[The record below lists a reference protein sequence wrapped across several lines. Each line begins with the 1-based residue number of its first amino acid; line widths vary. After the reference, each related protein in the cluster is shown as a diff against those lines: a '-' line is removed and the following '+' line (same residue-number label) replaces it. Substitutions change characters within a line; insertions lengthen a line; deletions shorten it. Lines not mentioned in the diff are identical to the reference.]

1 MTLTLFKRTVCA
13 LLILSL
19 AFIFLFMQRTG
30 RSTVAA
36 SSAVT
41 LPQATPAPS
50 PTPPTNPNYNCGDQ
64 DSPEPISFTWTRRMP
79 NNGWLGTVTYGN
91 FVNKPI
97 QVFDA
102 KVDPKYNNGRGLTDW
117 AFQAQDGSF
126 LCRMKVTPNVLRR
139 NVWFES
145 CKNNNWPQLFCSI
158 R

>member
-1 MTLTLFKRTVCA
+1 MTLTFNRTAYA
-13 LLILSL
+13 LLILSF
-19 AFIFLFMQRTG
+19 AFIFLFMQRTD
-30 RSTVAA
+30 RSMVAA
-36 SSAVT
+36 SSAVM
-41 LPQATPAPS
+41 LPQAAPS

-64 DSPEPISFTWTRRMP
+64 DSPDPISFTWTRRMP

>member
-1 MTLTLFKRTVCA
+1 MTLTLFKRTAYA
-13 LLILSL
+13 LLTLSL
-19 AFIFLFMQRTG
+19 AFVFLFMQRTG
-30 RSTVAA
+30 HSMASSTVM
-36 SSAVT
+36 
-41 LPQATPAPS
+41 LPQAT
-50 PTPPTNPNYNCGDQ
+50 PTPPTNPNYNCGDP
-64 DSPEPISFTWTRRMP
+64 DSPDPISFAWTRRMP
-79 NNGWLGTVTYGN
+79 NNGWLGTVTYGS

-126 LCRMKVTPNVLRR
+126 LCRMKITPNGLRR
-139 NVWFES
+139 FVWFES